1 MYMYIYVYEHIY
13 IYIFDYIYMYQF
25 TFIIQ
30 CQLVSMQIA
39 AKIHVFFP
47 QKNGISSSGK
57 LMLMESWCFARV
69 GAASPLG
76 WSNFETAL

>member
-1 MYMYIYVYEHIY
+1 
-13 IYIFDYIYMYQF
+13 
-25 TFIIQ
+25 
-30 CQLVSMQIA
+30 MQIA
-39 AKIHVFFP
+39 AQIHVFFH
-47 QKNGISSSGK
+47 QKNGISSPGK